1 MLFDKDL
8 LQYEKKQNFI
18 NVKYNN
24 TILAITVSSVR
35 IPFGIKEL
43 VYNNS
48 NKNYNLQIS
57 IDNKNDKLSNLLNFI
72 IKLEK
77 HAKEMISDDE
87 ILEDKKFMSRI
98 YYSDNSPLIRL
109 DLKNDTLIRDKNNNK
124 IPLQS
129 YLNKSLIGSISFSY
143 LGIYISKNIGLS
155 FKIDSIIIEETKDKT
170 NKITN
175 FNF

>member
-1 MLFDKDL
+1 MLFDKKL
-8 LQYEKKQNFI
+8 LQYEKKHNFI

-24 TILAITVSSVR
+24 TILAITITSVR

-43 VYNNS
+43 IYNS

-72 IKLEK
+72 IKLEE
-77 HAKEMISDDE
+77 HAKEMISDDG

-98 YYSDNSPLIRL
+98 YYSDKSPLIRL